1 MPRFARSGQHTEPAQ
16 RRHGVGR
23 FSSTGY
29 YESANREMNSSIN
42 QRELTYKAVAG
53 LAGGALGWL
62 PVELASHGRNLTDAM
77 STGDIIAAYLT
88 MAILSGMIGGLI
100 LASDEQ
106 KFELTPTVRNRFI
119 LGFAVCFILA
129 IPANYYSN
137 IVFSGILSYGGW
149 GTGHQGSLS
158 VLILGRVISWMM
170 MGTMLGA
177 GVGVAGFLASAIPPI
192 RSMVGS
198 INFPAI
204 NIVKGAAGG
213 FIGGL
218 AGGLTFDLING
229 ATGGGLA
236 ARLIGLSLI
245 GLAIGLAIGLVQEL
259 TKAAWLTVDA
269 GRLKGRQYRLEGG
282 ISSIGRAEENPVGL
296 FGDTAVQARHAV
308 IERRGND
315 YVLRG
320 LAVADGTFL
329 NGERIET
336 ATLHD
341 SDRIRIGS
349 YELSFH
355 LRGVRPSS
363 VRVGSGPSQI
373 YAPPQPAM
381 SSGAVLVDA
390 QGRSFPLRTGTE
402 TKIGRA
408 TDNDIVLGDASVS
421 RHHAAIESSNGNFRM
436 RDLGSQNGTF
446 VRGERVN
453 EAPLNNGDPVRVGDA
468 SFTFR
473 A

>member
-1 MPRFARSGQHTEPAQ
+1 
-16 RRHGVGR
+16 
-23 FSSTGY
+23 
-29 YESANREMNSSIN
+29 MNSSIN

-62 PVELASHGRNLTDAM
+62 TVEFASHGRNLTDVM
-77 STGDIIAAYLT
+77 STADIVASYAT
-88 MAILSGMIGGLI
+88 MAILSGLIGGLI

-119 LGFAVCFILA
+119 LGFVVCFILA
-129 IPANYYSN
+129 LPANYYSN
-137 IVFSGILSYGGW
+137 IVFSAILGYGGW
-149 GTGHQGSLS
+149 GTGHQGSIP
-158 VLILGRVISWMM
+158 VLIFGRVVSWMM

-177 GVGVAGFLASAIPPI
+177 GVGIAGFFGSALPPI
-192 RSMVGS
+192 RSLAGS
-198 INFPAI
+198 INFPAV
-204 NIVKGAAGG
+204 NIIKGAAGG
-213 FIGGL
+213 WIGSV
-218 AGGLTFDLING
+218 AGGLTFDIINQV
-229 ATGGGLA
+229 TGGGLA
-236 ARLIGLSLI
+236 SRLIGLSLI
-245 GLAIGLAIGLVQEL
+245 GLAIGLLIGLVQEL

-296 FGDTAVQARHAV
+296 FGDSAVQARHAV
-308 IERRGND
+308 VERRGND

-329 NGERIET
+329 NGERIES

-341 SDRIRIGS
+341 GDRIRIGS

-355 LRGVRPSS
+355 LRGVKPSM
-363 VRVGSGPSQI
+363 RVESGPSRA
-373 YAPPQPAM
+373 YAAPPIAP
-381 SSGAVLVDA
+381 SNGGAALVDA
-390 QGRSFPLRTGTE
+390 TGKSFPIQAGKV

-408 TDNDIVLGDASVS
+408 TDNDIVLGDSSVS
-421 RHHAAIESSNGNFRM
+421 RHHAAIESRNGSFQV

-446 VRGERVN
+446 VRGERVG
-453 EAPLNNGDPVRVGDA
+453 EAPLKNGDPLRVGDA

>member
-1 MPRFARSGQHTEPAQ
+1 
-16 RRHGVGR
+16 
-23 FSSTGY
+23 
-29 YESANREMNSSIN
+29 MNASIN
-42 QRELTYKAVAG
+42 HRELTYKAVAG

-62 PVELASHGRNLTDAM
+62 PVELASHGRNLTDVM
-77 STGDIIAAYLT
+77 STGDIIAAYVT

-106 KFELTPTVRNRFI
+106 KFEITPTVRNRFI
-119 LGFAVCFILA
+119 LGFVVCFILA

-137 IVFSGILSYGGW
+137 IVFSEILSFGGW
-149 GTGHQGSLS
+149 GTGHQGSIAY
-158 VLILGRVISWMM
+158 LIFGRVTSWMM

-177 GVGVAGFLASAIPPI
+177 GVGIAGFLGSAVPQIK
-192 RSMVGS
+192 SVAGS
-198 INFPAI
+198 INFPPI
-204 NIVKGAAGG
+204 NIIKGAAGG
-213 FIGGL
+213 WIGGF
-218 AGGLTFDLING
+218 AGGLTFDLINQV
-229 ATGGGLA
+229 TGGGLA

-245 GLAIGLAIGLVQEL
+245 GLMIGLLIGLVQEL

-296 FGDTAVQARHAV
+296 FGDSAVQARHAV

-329 NGERIET
+329 NGERIES

-341 SDRIRIGS
+341 GDRIRIGT

-355 LRGVRPSS
+355 MRGVRPS
-363 VRVGSGPSQI
+363 VRTESGPSQAF
-373 YAPPQPAM
+373 APAQPAIPNG
-381 SSGAVLVDA
+381 SASLVDA
-390 QGRSFPLRTGTE
+390 TGRSFAVRIGAE

-408 TDNDIVLGDASVS
+408 LDNDIVLGDSSVS
-421 RHHAAIESSNGNFRM
+421 RHHAAVESTNGSFRM

-446 VRGERVN
+446 VRGERVVN
-453 EAPLNNGDPVRVGDA
+453 EAPLKNGDPVRVGDA

>member
-1 MPRFARSGQHTEPAQ
+1 
-16 RRHGVGR
+16 
-23 FSSTGY
+23 
-29 YESANREMNSSIN
+29 MNNSIN
-42 QRELTYKAVAG
+42 HRELTYKAVAG

-62 PVELASHGRNLTDAM
+62 PVELASHGRNLTDVM
-77 STGDIIAAYLT
+77 STGDIIAAYVT

-119 LGFAVCFILA
+119 LGFVVCFILV

-137 IVFSGILSYGGW
+137 IVFSEILNYGGW
-149 GTGHQGSLS
+149 GTGHQGSMFF
-158 VLILGRVISWMM
+158 LILGRVISWMM

-177 GVGVAGFLASAIPPI
+177 GVGIAGFFGSAVPPI
-192 RSMVGS
+192 RSLAGS

-204 NIVKGAAGG
+204 NIIKGAAGG
-213 FIGGL
+213 WIGGF
-218 AGGLTFDLING
+218 AGGLTFDLINQ

-236 ARLIGLSLI
+236 SRLIGLSLI
-245 GLAIGLAIGLVQEL
+245 GLAIGLLIGLVQEL
-259 TKAAWLTVDA
+259 TKAAWLTVEA
-269 GRLKGRQYRLEGG
+269 GRLKGRQYRIEGG

-296 FGDTAVQARHAV
+296 FGDSAVQARHAV
-308 IERRGND
+308 VDRRGNE

-329 NGERIET
+329 NGERIES

-341 SDRIRIGS
+341 GDRIRIGS

-355 LRGVRPSS
+355 LRGVRPS
-363 VRVGSGPSQI
+363 VRVESGRPTV
-373 YAPPQPAM
+373 YAAPPPAT
-381 SSGAVLVDA
+381 SNGGGAVLVDA
-390 QGRSFPLRTGTE
+390 TGKTYPIRVGAE
-402 TKIGRA
+402 TRIGRA
-408 TDNDIVLGDASVS
+408 TDNDIVLGDSSVS
-421 RHHAAIESSNGNFRM
+421 RHHAAIESVNGSFRL

-453 EAPLNNGDPVRVGDA
+453 EAPLKNGDPVRVGDA

>member
-1 MPRFARSGQHTEPAQ
+1 
-16 RRHGVGR
+16 
-23 FSSTGY
+23 
-29 YESANREMNSSIN
+29 MNSSIN
-42 QRELTYKAVAG
+42 QRELTFKAVAG

-62 PVELASHGRNLTDAM
+62 PVELASHGRNLTDVM
-77 STGDIIAAYLT
+77 STADIIATYVT
-88 MAILSGMIGGLI
+88 MAILSGVIGGFI

-119 LGFAVCFILA
+119 LGFVACFILA

-137 IVFSGILSYGGW
+137 IVFSGILNYGGW
-149 GTGHQGSLS
+149 GTGHQGSMFFL
-158 VLILGRVISWMM
+158 VFGRVVSWMM

-177 GVGVAGFLASAIPPI
+177 GVGIAGFLGSAVPPI
-192 RSMVGS
+192 RSLVGS

-204 NIVKGAAGG
+204 NIIKGAAGG
-213 FIGGL
+213 WIGGS
-218 AGGLTFDLING
+218 AGGLTFDIINQV
-229 ATGGGLA
+229 TGGGLA
-236 ARLIGLSLI
+236 SRLIGLSLI
-245 GLAIGLAIGLVQEL
+245 GLAIGLLIGLVQEL
-259 TKAAWLTVDA
+259 TKAAWLTVEA

-296 FGDTAVQARHAV
+296 FGDSSVQARHAV
-308 IERRGND
+308 IERRAND

-329 NGERIET
+329 NGERIES

-341 SDRIRIGS
+341 GDRLRIGS

-355 LRGVRPSS
+355 LRGVKPS
-363 VRVGSGPSQI
+363 VRVESGPSRAYTAQ
-373 YAPPQPAM
+373 PPAT
-381 SSGAVLVDA
+381 SNGGAALVDTT
-390 QGRSFPLRTGTE
+390 GKSFPIAMGKE

-408 TDNDIVLGDASVS
+408 LDNDIVLGDSSVS
-421 RHHAAIESSNGNFRM
+421 RHHAAIESTNGSFRL

-446 VRGERVN
+446 VRGERVSD
-453 EAPLNNGDPVRVGDA
+453 AALKNGDPVRVGDA